1 MGEKVLTLNNV
12 THHLENYFPPV
23 CTPAEFARLQDVA
36 SNNKMPQ
43 GDQKK
48 VITQLFG
55 MGILRCGHCG
65 GAMTSFSKQGKIRYM
80 CESGKKRMSS
90 CKAWSVSGALVERCL
105 LHPLISGYKSL

>member
-1 MGEKVLTLNNV
+1 MEEKILTLNNV

-48 VITQLFG
+48 VF
-55 MGILRCGHCG
+55 
-65 GAMTSFSKQGKIRYM
+65 RYFLVW
-80 CESGKKRMSS
+80 EFYVVVTV
-90 CKAWSVSGALVERCL
+90 AAL
-105 LHPLISGYKSL
+105 